1 MPNKGVDLMALRN
14 TENSYG
20 LVTISIHWLTAVLI
34 ISAFAL
40 GLYIE
45 DLEYAHPWYH
55 KGPALHKSVGLTVF
69 FLVFMRILWHR
80 VSPAP
85 KPLEMPDKE
94 LKIAKAVKLGLY
106 GLMILAPVAGY
117 LVSTADG
124 RGVEFFGLFKIP
136 AIIAG
141 KKPQEE
147 LFEEVHEIAVFAIMG
162 LVLLHGL
169 AALKHHF
176 IEKDAT
182 LLRILGLKK
191 KN

>member
-1 MPNKGVDLMALRN
+1 MALKN
-14 TENSYG
+14 TDDKYG
-20 LVTISIHWLTAVLI
+20 LVTITIHWLTALLI
-34 ISAFAL
+34 ISAFGL
-40 GLYIE
+40 GLYVE
-45 DLEYAHPWYH
+45 DLEYYHPWYQ
-55 KGPALHKSVGLTVF
+55 KGPALHKSIGLTVF

-85 KPLEMPDKE
+85 KPLPMEEKE
-94 LKIAKAVKLGLY
+94 LKIAKLVKYGLY
-106 GLMILAPVAGY
+106 GLMIVTPIAGY
-117 LVSTADG
+117 FISTADG

-136 AIIAG
+136 AIIAK

-147 LFEEVHEIAVFAIMG
+147 FFEEVHEIAAFAIMG
-162 LVLLHGL
+162 LALLHAL